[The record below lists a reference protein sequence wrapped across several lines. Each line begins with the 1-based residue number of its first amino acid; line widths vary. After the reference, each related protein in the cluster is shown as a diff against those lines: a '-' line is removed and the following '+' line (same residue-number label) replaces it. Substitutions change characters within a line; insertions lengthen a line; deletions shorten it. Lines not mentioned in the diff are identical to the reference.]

1 MSIRRIS
8 LEGYAES
15 LVDLLGDR
23 FRMLP
28 NTSGCVTAR
37 DAMLT
42 AELAREASETDW
54 VKLELIGDRET
65 LYPDVEQL
73 VQAADELVRK
83 GFVVLPY
90 CNEDPVTCRKLADV
104 GCAAVMPLGSL
115 IGSGM
120 GIANPCNIELICARS
135 PVPVVL
141 DAGIGT
147 ASDAVLAMELGCD
160 AVMVNT
166 AIAKSHDPRAHGGGD
181 ARSAVEGGAWRALAG
196 RIPKRALRRAVE
208 PAARP
213 DRLSLPAPL
222 LVITDRRGAARPLE
236 EVVAAALRGGCRW
249 LSLREKDL
257 ASEERL
263 ALLER
268 IVGLARPFG
277 ATVMVHGDLE
287 AAKVFGD
294 RCASAGRRL
303 AGAGARTARQGSADR
318 PVGAQWRPSRE
329 PHIPLPTT
337 LPSARSSPR
346 SASPATGRRWACE
359 GLADAAEGARLPIVA
374 LGGMTAANLGSCL
387 AAGAAAVAV
396 MGTVMAAADPEA
408 TMAAL
413 LRAAVSQG

>member
-1 MSIRRIS
+1 MH
-8 LEGYAES
+8 
-15 LVDLLGDR
+15 
-23 FRMLP
+23 
-28 NTSGCVTAR
+28 
-37 DAMLT
+37 
-42 AELAREASETDW
+42 
-54 VKLELIGDRET
+54 
-65 LYPDVEQL
+65 
-73 VQAADELVRK
+73 AADELVRK
-83 GFVVLPY
+83 GFIVLPY
-90 CNEDPVTCRKLADV
+90 CNEDPVACQKLADV

-120 GIANPCNIELICARS
+120 GIANPAAIELICARS

-147 ASDAVLAMELGCD
+147 ASDAALAMELGCD
-160 AVMVNT
+160 AVLVNT
-166 AIAKSHDPRAHGGGD
+166 AIAKAHDPRRMAAAMRAGGRGRP
-181 ARSAVEGGAWRALAG
+181 ARAARRPHPEA
-196 RIPKRALRRAVE
+196 PLRRAVE

-213 DRLSLPAPL
+213 GRLSLPAPL
-222 LVITDRRGAARPLE
+222 LVITDRRSAARPLE

-287 AAKVFGD
+287 AAKVFGT
-294 RCASAGRRL
+294 GVHL
-303 AGAGARTARQGSADR
+303 PAGASPEQARARLGKGALIGLSVHSGNQARAAHPAADY
-318 PVGAQWRPSRE
+318 V
-329 PHIPLPTT
+329 T
-337 LPSARSSPR
+337 LSPIF
-346 SASPATGRRWACE
+346 ASLSKPGYGPALGVE

-374 LGGMTAANLGSCL
+374 LGGVTAANLGSCL